1 MEANGSVPR
10 PDHPHIVNPTGEF
23 GPESYIDTGYA
34 SPAKYPSS
42 TKRKSVKKQDNESGL
57 KKKRPELKLK
67 LKKGMTQSTLDRWLV
82 KPRTST
88 RVRFHE
94 RVTLK
99 RILPY
104 WVSWTNTSLKGVSD
118 PDSAFAKKRLDMKQR
133 MAHTHYWRR
142 QRLTP
147 INARRVV
154 HILKRLRRENT
165 KLGY

>member
-1 MEANGSVPR
+1 MEAASSVPR

-34 SPAKYPSS
+34 SPAKYPS
-42 TKRKSVKKQDNESGL
+42 TAKRKSTKKQDNEQGP

-67 LKKGMTQSTLDRWLV
+67 LKKGMIQSTLDRWLI
-82 KPRTST
+82 KPRTLT

-99 RILPY
+99 RILPH
-104 WVSWTNTSLKGVSD
+104 WVSWTSMSLKGFSD

-133 MAHTHYWRR
+133 MAQTHHRR
-142 QRLTP
+142 RLTP
-147 INARRVV
+147 GNGRRVV

>member
-1 MEANGSVPR
+1 MEAKSSVPS
-10 PDHPHIVNPTGEF
+10 PDHPHIVNPTGKF

-34 SPAKYPSS
+34 SPAKYPST
-42 TKRKSVKKQDNESGL
+42 TKRKATKKQDNESSL

-67 LKKGMTQSTLDRWLV
+67 LKKGMIQSTLDRWLI
-82 KPRTST
+82 KPT

-99 RILPY
+99 RILPH
-104 WVSWTNTSLKGVSD
+104 WVSWTSMSLKGFSD
-118 PDSAFAKKRLDMKQR
+118 PDSAFAKKRLDMKQC
-133 MAHTHYWRR
+133 MAQTHHQRR
-142 QRLTP
+142 QSLTP
-147 INARRVV
+147 GNARRVV